1 MIMKW
6 GLSILFCI
14 LAIQAFSQDCDL
26 SRYYEKMQA
35 ADSLATL
42 GAFSQA
48 YENLNA
54 AEYYCKDSIEAISL
68 AKEELFIEINQLRT
82 KAEEAEQSAK
92 AALEKANNLISAF
105 YFYQD
110 RFALAYGKKGR
121 QEQFFFID
129 KDGEEVA
136 YLGYWARAQQFDRS
150 GFARVV
156 DEEGRS
162 FLLDTD
168 GTTYRA
174 AYQIDEVTFET
185 KAVDLRDKQFNS
197 FPTELLDNYQLKIIL
212 LDGSH
217 ERPNSMETIPM
228 DIARL
233 RNLQRLSLSH
243 CKLKTL
249 PKSIGQ
255 LKKLNVLN
263 LSNNQLKSLPASLGD
278 LSFLTTLNLMDNE
291 LKRLPPSIGN
301 MVNLRHLN
309 LEYNRISE
317 LPLTLKNLELRLQN
331 INLKLNPIERDN
343 YSKLKER
350 LPSTRIEVDE
360 FRKYAF
366 RNEYY
371 HAYHDLLWKVESSPE
386 EYRHWY
392 NLSTYALYVNK
403 PDEAVE
409 AAKRSLALNPIS
421 TAVETNL
428 ALGYLLLD
436 DYEKAD
442 LLFKKWKSRVFPLGK
457 TLCDDVFLNTIADLK
472 AVGIEHE
479 DFERAEAFFRN

>member
-6 GLSILFCI
+6 GLSTFFLV
-14 LAIQAFSQDCDL
+14 LALQVLSQDCNL
-26 SRYYEKMQA
+26 FKYQEKMQT
-35 ADSLATL
+35 ADSLAIL

-54 AEYYCKDSIEAISL
+54 AEYYCKDSLEAIGI
-68 AKEELFIEINQLRT
+68 AKEKLFMEINQLRA
-82 KAEEAEQSAK
+82 KAEEAEQRAK
-92 AALEKANNLISAF
+92 AALEKANKLISAF

-162 FLLDTD
+162 FLLNTD
-168 GTTYRA
+168 GITYRA

-185 KAVDLRDKQFNS
+185 KAVDLRDQQLNS
-197 FPTELLDNYQLKIIL
+197 FPTELLDNYQLKIVL

-217 ERPNSMETIPM
+217 ERPNSMETIPT
-228 DIARL
+228 DITRL

-243 CKLKTL
+243 CKLKRL
-249 PKSIGQ
+249 PNSIGQ
-255 LKKLNVLN
+255 LNKLNVLN
-263 LSNNQLKSLPASLGD
+263 LSNNQLKTLPASLGD
-278 LSFLTTLNLMDNE
+278 LLFLTSLNLMDNE

-301 MVNLRHLN
+301 LVNLRSLN
-309 LEYNRISE
+309 LEYNRIAQ
-317 LPLTLKNLELRLQN
+317 LPLTLKNLELRLQK

-343 YSKLKER
+343 FKKIKER
-350 LPSTRIEVDE
+350 LPKTRIEVDE

-371 HAYHDLLWKVESSPE
+371 HAYNHLLWKVESNPE

-409 AAKRSLALNPIS
+409 AAKRSFSLNPLAA
-421 TAVETNL
+421 AVETNL

-436 DYEKAD
+436 EYEKAD
-442 LLFKKWKSRVFPLGK
+442 LLFQKWKGRVFPNGEA
-457 TLCDDVFLNTIADLK
+457 LCNGVFLNTIADLK
-472 AVGIEHE
+472 AAGIEHE